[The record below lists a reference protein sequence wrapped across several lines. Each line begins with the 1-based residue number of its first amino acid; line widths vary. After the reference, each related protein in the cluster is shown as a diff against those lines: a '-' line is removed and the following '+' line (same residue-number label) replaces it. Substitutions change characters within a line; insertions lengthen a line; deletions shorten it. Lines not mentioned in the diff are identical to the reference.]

1 MILKLIRNKMKK
13 INIGLKA
20 YTKHTFFT
28 QRRERWVVKILN
40 TLKFYL
46 IKYKNVNGK
55 NFWNVD
61 RGYDNS

>member
-1 MILKLIRNKMKK
+1 MILKLIKTKNKE

-20 YTKHTFFT
+20 YTKHTFFI
-28 QRRERWVVKILN
+28 QRRERWVVKIYN

-46 IKYKNVNGK
+46 IKYKNVNEK